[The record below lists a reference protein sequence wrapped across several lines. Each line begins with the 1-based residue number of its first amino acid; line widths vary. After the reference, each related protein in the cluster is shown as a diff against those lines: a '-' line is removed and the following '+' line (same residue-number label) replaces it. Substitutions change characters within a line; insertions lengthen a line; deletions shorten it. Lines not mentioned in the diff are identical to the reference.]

1 MADGSNAVLTLEQP
15 AVTELVTELRS
26 FAGDHGGAKAV
37 IEYTG
42 RRGARIVLFGEDGA
56 GANRFVPGTDIARGV
71 CAEAGVSVEN
81 MWERELVDQMV
92 PKADNR
98 HPASR
103 RVLARCDRC

>member
-42 RRGARIVLFGEDGA
+42 RRGARIVLVGGDGA
-56 GANRFVPGTDIARGV
+56 GTDRFVPGTDIARGV
-71 CAEAGVSVEN
+71 CAEAGVSVEKL
-81 MWERELVDQMV
+81 WERELVKQMGPEV
-92 PKADNR
+92 GER
-98 HPASR
+98 HPAGR
-103 RVLARCDRC
+103 RVLVRCECD